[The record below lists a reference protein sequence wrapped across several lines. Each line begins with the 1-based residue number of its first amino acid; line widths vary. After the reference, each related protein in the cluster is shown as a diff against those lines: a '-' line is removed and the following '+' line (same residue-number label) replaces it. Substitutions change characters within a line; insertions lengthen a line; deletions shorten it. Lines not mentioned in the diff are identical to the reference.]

1 MSAETLKEALK
12 GFVHFSE
19 YWNNKDYVETYVAS
33 VERLIIDISSLIEKE
48 RAEAI
53 AGERYNRAVG
63 NTVSS
68 ERIYEPSQKQ
78 RLDEFTM
85 AFASGGMMPQSA
97 IECAKSTIAE
107 LDKVKP
113 KKVKEHD

>member
-1 MSAETLKEALK
+1 MSAETLREALK
-12 GFVHFSE
+12 SATTTGAYLQDVCQTSLA
-19 YWNNKDYVETYVAS
+19 YIGCGPVRD
-33 VERLIIDISSLIEKE
+33 DIFALIEKE
-48 RAEAI
+48 RADAI